1 VRKSCSLYL
10 EGIIATWNKGAE
22 RIFGYAA
29 EDVIGK
35 SILILIPADRQ
46 NEEPIILEQIR
57 RGERIDHYDTVR
69 LRKDGSLIDISLT
82 ISPIKNE
89 QGSIIGASKI
99 ARDITDR
106 KRQDRFIT
114 LLSREVDHRAKNL
127 LAVVQAAV
135 TLTTG
140 DTAEQVKA
148 AISGR
153 IQALANAHNLLA
165 LSHWEGAPLNTII
178 QQELAAYCREEGSPA
193 VITCPSKMLGPQA
206 AQSIAV
212 VLHELVTNAVKYGA
226 LSVPAGRVR
235 VECSLKPNQDLLI
248 HWTETEGPKVTPPSR
263 EGFGTRVRSF
273 SKPVI

>member
-1 VRKSCSLYL
+1 M
-10 EGIIATWNKGAE
+10 
-22 RIFGYAA
+22 
-29 EDVIGK
+29 
-35 SILILIPADRQ
+35 
-46 NEEPIILEQIR
+46 
-57 RGERIDHYDTVR
+57 
-69 LRKDGSLIDISLT
+69 
-82 ISPIKNE
+82 
-89 QGSIIGASKI
+89 
-99 ARDITDR
+99 
-106 KRQDRFIT
+106 
-114 LLSREVDHRAKNL
+114 
-127 LAVVQAAV
+127 QAAV

-178 QQELAAYCREEGSPA
+178 RQELAAYCGDEGSHA
-193 VITCPSKMLGPQA
+193 VITCPNKMLGPQA

-248 HWTETEGPKVTPPSR
+248 YWTETEGPKVMPPSR
-263 EGFGTRVRSF
+263 EGFGTRAIKMLIQNQLHGDVDF
-273 SKPVI
+273 NWHPAGLACLIDIPFEQPENKK